1 MLSGHLVITLAGEKV
16 TLVPTL
22 GAAITLNTKHS
33 SFISLAAKLESYDLS
48 ACVDVVHHGLGRS
61 EADRARTEEQVFAAG
76 LLDLAPDLIAFV
88 IRLMNGG
95 KPAST
100 AEDEEAAGP
109 FATSAMPNI
118 SNGCSAPEPAGSAGP
133 PPSSSPPPSRN
144 WRWPFAAGRKC

>member
-1 MLSGHLVITLAGEKV
+1 MLSGHVVIALAGEKV

-22 GAAITLNTKHS
+22 GAAITLNTMHS
-33 SFISLAAKLESYDLS
+33 SFIALLAKLEAYDFDAS
-48 ACVDVVHHGLGRS
+48 VDVVHHGLGRS

-95 KPAST
+95 KPASS
-100 AEDEEAAGP
+100 AEEEESAGP

-118 SNGCSAPEPAGSAGP
+118 SNGSSAPEPAGSAGP

-144 WRWPFAAGRKC
+144 WRWPFAGVGKC